1 MKRGAT
7 GRGGFVLFVSLG
19 ANWRAEGRLTSCALG
34 EGGEIGRMSYQ
45 PSQALLDKY
54 ADVLINFALNS
65 GDGVKPGEV
74 VQLRVPEVAKPLLVA
89 LRRAVLKAGAHPLIF
104 MTPDDMDREYFEL
117 ANEAQLAF
125 FAESY
130 NRGIIEQIDHTVAI
144 RGATDMRELAGIPS
158 HKIMAAQ
165 KAMKPYMEW
174 KRAKE
179 SAGKYTWTLALYGTQ
194 AMADEVGMSLEDYWE
209 QIIEACLLKE
219 ESPAGEWKRIYE
231 KMYQIR
237 DALDAMPIERL
248 HVVAADTDL
257 WVKLGDDRKWLG
269 GSGRNIPSF
278 ELFISPDWR
287 GTEGRIQFTEPLYR
301 YGSLIKDA
309 YLEFKDGRV
318 VKATASEGE
327 ELLRDMIAVEN
338 ADKVGEFS
346 LTDRRFSRITKFMGL
361 TLYDENVGGKYGN
374 THVAV
379 GSAYR
384 DSFPGDQ
391 SALTDEDWEAR
402 GYNNSVVHTDIV
414 ATSNRVVTAHL
425 KDGSTVVIYR
435 DGEFQ
440 V

>member
-1 MKRGAT
+1 
-7 GRGGFVLFVSLG
+7 
-19 ANWRAEGRLTSCALG
+19 
-34 EGGEIGRMSYQ
+34 MSYQ